1 METRFYLTESLN
13 LPAIAA
19 ALVVQ
24 YQSQGFETQQLG
36 TETQTIVQLRKES
49 TLRAITGLNKALTI
63 SLERRQSGVLVTVGA
78 QNWADQ
84 IVAGTVG
91 LAMSTHS
98 WSQPQSVRSHRI
110 MSCMTC
116 WHRLITWY
124 TSNSLTFKSLILHR
138 VGPHTNLDRHRDWNF
153 IRIL

>member
-91 LAMSTHS
+91 LAIHPLLVTAAIGAVTQNNVVHDVLASIDHLVHQQLPYVQVTDPPSSGST
-98 WSQPQSVRSHRI
+98 
-110 MSCMTC
+110 
-116 WHRLITWY
+116 Y
-124 TSNSLTFKSLILHR
+124 
-138 VGPHTNLDRHRDWNF
+138 
-153 IRIL
+153 